1 MLLNQIQNIIAQ
13 LDKIEELFFESEHRK
28 IDPNKVSD
36 MKHLKAISKIINA
49 KDTLLLALDY
59 LLDNEEMKQLDQAKA
74 RLERLYLDLL
84 NDDEKI

>member
-28 IDPNKVSD
+28 IDPNNVSD

-59 LLDNEEMKQLDQAKA
+59 LLDSKEAKQLDQAKA